1 MQYYK
6 SNTTGRIFTQNDV
19 NVLNDIYGETGVNK
33 LIESGLLEKIE
44 PPSVIDCLK
53 KSRFSVAAMR
63 YREINGTDVT
73 ETVAQVREIQKKLNK
88 AKKAK
93 NSSRK

>member
-6 SNTTGRIFTQNDV
+6 SNSTGRIFTQNDI
-19 NVLNDIYGETGVNK
+19 NILDEIYGEDTVWNAIGTGP
-33 LIESGLLEKIE
+33 IEKIE

-53 KSRFSVAAMR
+53 KSRFHIAVIR
-63 YREINGTDVT
+63 YREINNVDLNEAT
-73 ETVAQVREIQKKLNK
+73 AQVREIQKKLNK

-93 NSSRK
+93 KTKH

>member
-6 SNTTGRIFTQNDV
+6 SNTTGRIFTQNDM
-19 NVLNDIYGETGVNK
+19 NLLNDIYGETGVNK
-33 LIESGLLEKIE
+33 LIESGSLEKIE

-53 KSRFSVAAMR
+53 KSRFHIAVAR
-63 YREINGTDVT
+63 YQEINNVDLNEAT
-73 ETVAQVREIQKKLNK
+73 AQVREIQKKLNK

-93 NSSRK
+93 KSKY

>member
-6 SNTTGRIFTQNDV
+6 SNTTGRILTQT
-19 NVLNDIYGETGVNK
+19 DINLLSEVYGEAGVEN
-33 LIESGLLEKIE
+33 LIESGSIEKIE

-63 YREINGTDVT
+63 YREINGTDSA
-73 ETVAQVREIQKKLNK
+73 ETIAQVREIQKKLNK

-93 NSSRK
+93 KSKH